1 MKRTPLRRTAGPSRR
16 TPLAARTPIRQRSAR
31 QRQVDADR
39 GRLRER
45 LRAERGDRCQAAV
58 EGCAGRWTDMHE
70 VVRRSQGGDPT
81 DPANILLVCRPC
93 HVWIT
98 EHPEGAVACGLAAWR
113 WRA

>member
-1 MKRTPLRRTAGPSRR
+1 
-16 TPLAARTPIRQRSAR
+16 
-31 QRQVDADR
+31 
-39 GRLRER
+39 
-45 LRAERGDRCQAAV
+45 
-58 EGCAGRWTDMHE
+58 MHE
-70 VVRRSQGGDPT
+70 LVRRSQGGDPT